1 MTSPHGNAVPKVT
14 DGYFASGSI
23 DDLAE
28 ASLFRYPVPV
38 KDAAPGSRPAAG

>member
-1 MTSPHGNAVPKVT
+1 VT

-28 ASLFRYPVPV
+28 VSLFRYPVPV
-38 KDAAPGSRPAAG
+38 KVSAPGLRPAAG